1 MTFAEYNTDDNFN
14 KPSNA
19 MELVK
24 LGKDEGKTRDE
35 ILNSLSP
42 LWKEDKKGNV
52 KKALDYYFP
61 EEVKTETKVTT
72 PEKAETVKPAASA
85 PATTK
90 PLGKEDSQYVGVID
104 AFGDNIEQTELNNL
118 EKNKNYNWSQ
128 LFDSVARYGNAMK
141 QVDDHYIE
149 NLPTSISKRYK
160 NGEFGEAGSKDAKS
174 RLAYFII
181 DAIAS
186 PLKALSNGLYA
197 QSGRAP
203 LFSDTESQYE
213 KYQKSNLANAM
224 ENRWNKYKQ
233 ETEGAIEMVKK
244 EGMSE
249 QDARLAVEQLTRNG
263 RMNTKWNMMNEKQK
277 KYAIQVTKEIGDYI
291 GDMDLDE
298 IANFIAGASIN
309 GDIDK
314 NEVVAIGLAKLAAKS
329 PELMTKLP
337 DGDMKNFVSSI
348 LPSFGGSTDKPKE
361 EGDKKD
367 SDSIIDEEKTGNKVL
382 NPSGNLKGYKALDG
396 KTYDFSTFENKD
408 GKEKLVKLIK
418 DLDDRFYSGE
428 INAETYRK
436 YRDPLYKEAGKHIG
450 IKASTTDDA
459 LKANVEKKLK
469 DLNKNT
475 KNGSVTVNDYKEQ
488 TAKIIAMAEDA
499 GMSAEAIAKLKK
511 DFINTDK
518 IKYKGPGR

>member
-1 MTFAEYNTDDNFN
+1 
-14 KPSNA
+14 
-19 MELVK
+19 
-24 LGKDEGKTRDE
+24 
-35 ILNSLSP
+35 
-42 LWKEDKKGNV
+42 
-52 KKALDYYFP
+52 
-61 EEVKTETKVTT
+61 
-72 PEKAETVKPAASA
+72 
-85 PATTK
+85 
-90 PLGKEDSQYVGVID
+90 
-104 AFGDNIEQTELNNL
+104 
-118 EKNKNYNWSQ
+118 
-128 LFDSVARYGNAMK
+128 
-141 QVDDHYIE
+141 
-149 NLPTSISKRYK
+149 
-160 NGEFGEAGSKDAKS
+160 
-174 RLAYFII
+174 
-181 DAIAS
+181 
-186 PLKALSNGLYA
+186 
-197 QSGRAP
+197 
-203 LFSDTESQYE
+203 
-213 KYQKSNLANAM
+213 
-224 ENRWNKYKQ
+224 
-233 ETEGAIEMVKK
+233 
-244 EGMSE
+244 MSE